1 MVGTPTGLFISD
13 FWEHQLVDH
22 GRQYLF
28 LVFVG
33 FIGSFGFIRL
43 SARLMRSPRVPWWPG
58 SVVSESGVHL
68 HHLVWGITMMM
79 AAGVI
84 SFALLASGWWYEVC
98 AFVFGVGMGLTIDE
112 FALWIYLDD
121 VYWSREGR
129 SSIDASV
136 IAVAFMGLILVG
148 GFSINIDAPAP
159 FNVLGT
165 AFVVAVIL
173 ALSIVCFLKQRVFH
187 GAIGLLVPP
196 IAIYGTVVSASRTH
210 PGSALLRGAET
221 PQTGKGRAPVPF
233 RPPHRG
239 SEGAR
244 PRRDRRGDRRGV
256 QGSAKRAGLRN
267 RDCAEEQ

>member
-1 MVGTPTGLFISD
+1 MAGGLWRVAREAGIVRRIVYLLAVAALAIGAAEVVWLVWRGASAAPGFRSISSPATTMGIGVYVDPHTTGEFRSLAIATVAL
-13 FWEHQLVDH
+13 LVALPWVARRRGAFGP

-121 VYWSREGR
+121 VYWSREGH

-136 IAVAFMGLILVG
+136 IAVAFTGLIVVG

-173 ALSIVCFLKQRVFH
+173 ARS
-187 GAIGLLVPP
+187 
-196 IAIYGTVVSASRTH
+196 VSARD
-210 PGSALLRGAET
+210 AEA
-221 PQTGKGRAPVPF
+221 TGY
-233 RPPHRG
+233 
-239 SEGAR
+239 S
-244 PRRDRRGDRRGV
+244 
-256 QGSAKRAGLRN
+256 
-267 RDCAEEQ
+267 